1 MTETTIPVDES
12 PQARKPVKEFG
23 LRSAFALSF
32 ADLSPIVGI
41 YTVFAIGIVA
51 AGPAFLWAFPLV
63 LIGQLFV
70 CGVFGNLA
78 SRWPLQGSVYAWS
91 RELIGRRFGWLTG
104 WAYMWGLTLAI
115 VVLAL
120 AASPY
125 LLGAFGDNAPAQLTT
140 ELVAVAILVFGT
152 AVNLFGGRVL
162 KTLIYIAL
170 ACELIASAGI
180 GIALLIFHRVN
191 SLSVIFSGG
200 GTAHGPHW
208 LISAF
213 LLPVAYI
220 AYSFIGFEASASVGE
235 EVRDAHRAV
244 PKALMLAL
252 TFCGVLV
259 ILAALGLVLA
269 IPDLPAVLSGKDT
282 NPIAT
287 TLEHSFGSAAGR
299 VTLVLLVAGFASSM
313 IAVQTAVSRAIWA
326 SARDKALPGGALLGR
341 LSGREA
347 MPRYAIGLTFVV
359 ACVLVFFG
367 TTKAFALLV
376 SFASFGFILSY
387 YMPII
392 GLAYRRLRRS
402 IDLSG
407 TWGERWIGIVT
418 GVAVVWLTAE
428 IVNLVWPRAVYAD
441 WYLNWGVLIM
451 TGVLGVVGG
460 LLCWRVFRPPGS
472 RSDGRTGRGH
482 HRSGQRHRRRLRA
495 AAAGRRVAD
504 GRPRPERFRH
514 RPARAPGR
522 GRCRPRPGGGR
533 RRGGPLRPAGPC
545 GHGGGLLRGGH
556 RRRRDLAGAVGPDA
570 GGHSRRHGERV
581 PGRPARTCCG
591 AAPAG

>member
-1 MTETTIPVDES
+1 VTETTVPVDDS
-12 PQARKPVKEFG
+12 PLTREPVKEFG

-63 LIGQLFV
+63 LVGQLFV

-125 LLGAFGDNAPAQLTT
+125 LLGAFGDNSPSQLTT
-140 ELVAVAILVFGT
+140 ELVAVGFLVFGT
-152 AVNLFGGRVL
+152 VVNLFGGRTL

-180 GIALLIFHRVN
+180 GIALLFFDRVN

-200 GTAHGPHW
+200 GTAHGAHW
-208 LISAF
+208 LIGPF

-220 AYSFIGFEASASVGE
+220 AYSFIGFEASASIGE
-235 EVRDAHRAV
+235 EVHDASRAL
-244 PKALMLAL
+244 PKAVVLAL
-252 TFCGVLV
+252 VSAGVLV

-269 IPDLPAVLSGKDT
+269 IPDMSAVLSGKDT

-299 VTLVLLVAGFASSM
+299 VTLVMLVVGFVSSM

-326 SARDKALPGGALLGR
+326 SARDEALPGSALLGK
-341 LSGREA
+341 LYGREG

-387 YMPII
+387 YMPIV

-407 TWGERWIGIVT
+407 TWGERWVGIVA

-428 IVNLVWPRAVYAD
+428 IVNLVWPRAVYSD

-451 TGVLGVVGG
+451 TGVLGIIGG
-460 LLCWRVFRPPGS
+460 LLCWRAFPG
-472 RSDGRTGRGH
+472 G
-482 HRSGQRHRRRLRA
+482 A
-495 AAAGRRVAD
+495 AAAA
-504 GRPRPERFRH
+504 PE
-514 RPARAPGR
+514 
-522 GRCRPRPGGGR
+522 
-533 RRGGPLRPAGPC
+533 
-545 GHGGGLLRGGH
+545 
-556 RRRRDLAGAVGPDA
+556 V
-570 GGHSRRHGERV
+570 S
-581 PGRPARTCCG
+581 
-591 AAPAG
+591 AAEESA

>member
-1 MTETTIPVDES
+1 VTETTIPVDES
-12 PQARKPVKEFG
+12 PQTREPVKEFG

-51 AGPAFLWAFPLV
+51 AGPAFLWAFPIV

-120 AASPY
+120 AAAPY

-140 ELVAVAILVFGT
+140 ELVAVAFLVLGT
-152 AVNLFGGRVL
+152 AVNLLGGRVL

-170 ACELIASAGI
+170 VCELIASAGI

-208 LISAF
+208 LVSAF

-235 EVRDAHRAV
+235 EVHDAHRAV
-244 PKALMLAL
+244 PKALILVL
-252 TFCGVLV
+252 SSCGVLV
-259 ILAALGLVLA
+259 VLAALGLELA
-269 IPDLPAVLSGKDT
+269 IPDLPAVLAGKDA

-299 VTLVLLVAGFASSM
+299 VTLVMLVVGFTSSM

-326 SARDKALPGGALLGR
+326 SARDKALPGSALLGR

-347 MPRYAIGLTFVV
+347 MPRYAVGLTFVV

-367 TTKAFALLV
+367 STKAFALLV

-387 YMPII
+387 YLPIV

-407 TWGERWIGIVT
+407 TWGERWIGILT
-418 GVAVVWLTAE
+418 AVAVVWLTAE
-428 IVNLVWPRAVYAD
+428 IVNLVWPRAVYSD

-460 LLCWRVFRPPGS
+460 LLCWRVF
-472 RSDGRTGRGH
+472 
-482 HRSGQRHRRRLRA
+482 
-495 AAAGRRVAD
+495 
-504 GRPRPERFRH
+504 
-514 RPARAPGR
+514 
-522 GRCRPRPGGGR
+522 PGGAATKASTAEATATL
-533 RRGGPLRPAGPC
+533 GPAAESP
-545 GHGGGLLRGGH
+545 
-556 RRRRDLAGAVGPDA
+556 
-570 GGHSRRHGERV
+570 V
-581 PGRPARTCCG
+581 PG
-591 AAPAG
+591 APAGESA

>member
-1 MTETTIPVDES
+1 
-12 PQARKPVKEFG
+12 
-23 LRSAFALSF
+23 
-32 ADLSPIVGI
+32 
-41 YTVFAIGIVA
+41 
-51 AGPAFLWAFPLV
+51 
-63 LIGQLFV
+63 
-70 CGVFGNLA
+70 
-78 SRWPLQGSVYAWS
+78 
-91 RELIGRRFGWLTG
+91 
-104 WAYMWGLTLAI
+104 MWGLTLAI

-140 ELVAVAILVFGT
+140 ELVAVGFLVFGT

-162 KTLIYIAL
+162 RTLIYIAL
-170 ACELIASAGI
+170 VCELIASAGI

-191 SLSVIFSGG
+191 SLSVIFNGG
-200 GTAHGPHW
+200 GTAHGVHW
-208 LISAF
+208 LIGPF

-235 EVRDAHRAV
+235 EVHDANRAL
-244 PKALMLAL
+244 PKAVVYALA
-252 TFCGVLV
+252 FGGVLV

-299 VTLVLLVAGFASSM
+299 VTLVMLVVGFTSSM

-326 SARDKALPGGALLGR
+326 SARDKALPGSALLGK
-341 LSGREA
+341 LSGREG

-387 YMPII
+387 YMPIV

-407 TWGERWIGIVT
+407 TWGERWIGIMI

-428 IVNLVWPRAVYAD
+428 IVNLVWPRAVYSD

-451 TGVLGVVGG
+451 TGVLGIIGG
-460 LLCWRVFRPPGS
+460 LLCWRVFPG
-472 RSDGRTGRGH
+472 G
-482 HRSGQRHRRRLRA
+482 A
-495 AAAGRRVAD
+495 AAA
-504 GRPRPERFRH
+504 
-514 RPARAPGR
+514 PG
-522 GRCRPRPGGGR
+522 
-533 RRGGPLRPAGPC
+533 AEIT
-545 GHGGGLLRGGH
+545 
-556 RRRRDLAGAVGPDA
+556 A
-570 GGHSRRHGERV
+570 EK
-581 PGRPARTCCG
+581 
-591 AAPAG
+591 AA

>member
-1 MTETTIPVDES
+1 MTETTVPVDDS
-12 PQARKPVKEFG
+12 PLTRQPVKEFG

-63 LIGQLFV
+63 LVGQLFV

-140 ELVAVAILVFGT
+140 ELVAVGFLVFGT
-152 AVNLFGGRVL
+152 AVNLLGGRTL

-170 ACELIASAGI
+170 ACELVASIGI

-191 SLSVIFSGG
+191 SLSVIFNGG
-200 GTAHGPHW
+200 GTAHGAHW
-208 LISAF
+208 LIGPF

-235 EVRDAHRAV
+235 EVHDANRAL
-244 PKALMLAL
+244 PKAVMYALA
-252 TFCGVLV
+252 FGGVLV
-259 ILAALGLVLA
+259 ILAAVGLVLA
-269 IPDLPAVLSGKDT
+269 IPDMPAVLSGKDT

-299 VTLVLLVAGFASSM
+299 VTLVMLVVGFTSSM

-326 SARDKALPGGALLGR
+326 SARDKALPGGALLGK
-341 LSGREA
+341 LSGREG

-367 TTKAFALLV
+367 TTKVFALLV

-387 YMPII
+387 YLPIV

-407 TWGERWIGIVT
+407 TWGERWIGIMT

-428 IVNLVWPRAVYAD
+428 IVNLVWPRAVYSD

-451 TGVLGVVGG
+451 TGVLGIIGG
-460 LLCWRVFRPPGS
+460 LLCWRVF
-472 RSDGRTGRGH
+472 
-482 HRSGQRHRRRLRA
+482 
-495 AAAGRRVAD
+495 
-504 GRPRPERFRH
+504 
-514 RPARAPGR
+514 
-522 GRCRPRPGGGR
+522 PGGAPVTSATG
-533 RRGGPLRPAGPC
+533 
-545 GHGGGLLRGGH
+545 
-556 RRRRDLAGAVGPDA
+556 
-570 GGHSRRHGERV
+570 
-581 PGRPARTCCG
+581 
-591 AAPAG
+591 APAAEVTAAEEAA

>member
-1 MTETTIPVDES
+1 MTETTVPVDES
-12 PQARKPVKEFG
+12 PLEKKPVQEFG
-23 LRSAFALSF
+23 VRSAFALSF

-41 YTVFAIGIVA
+41 YTVFSIGIVA

-63 LIGQLFV
+63 LVGQLFV

-125 LLGAFGDNAPAQLTT
+125 LLGALGDNAPDQLTS
-140 ELVAVAILVFGT
+140 ELVAVGVLVFGT
-152 AVNLFGGRVL
+152 GVNLFGGRTL
-162 KTLIYIAL
+162 KTLIYVAL
-170 ACELIASAGI
+170 TCELIASAGI

-191 SLSVIFSGG
+191 SISVIFNGG
-200 GTAHGPHW
+200 GTAHGAHW
-208 LISAF
+208 LIGPF

-235 EVRDAHRAV
+235 EVHDAHRAL
-244 PKALMLAL
+244 PKAVVLAL
-252 TFCGVLV
+252 ASAGVLV

-269 IPDLPAVLSGKDT
+269 IPDMPAVLAGKDA
-282 NPIAT
+282 NPIST
-287 TLEHSFGSAAGR
+287 VLEHSFGSGAGR
-299 VTLVLLVAGFASSM
+299 FMLFMLVIGFASSM

-326 SARDKALPGGALLGR
+326 SARDKTLPGGTVLGR
-341 LSGREA
+341 LSGQENL
-347 MPRYAIGLTFVV
+347 PRYAIGLTFSV

-402 IDLSG
+402 INLAG

-418 GVAVVWLTAE
+418 TVAVVWLTAE
-428 IVNLVWPRAVYAD
+428 IVNLAWPRTVYSD

-451 TGVLGVVGG
+451 TGVLGLVGG
-460 LLCWRVFRPPGS
+460 LLCWRV
-472 RSDGRTGRGH
+472 
-482 HRSGQRHRRRLRA
+482 L
-495 AAAGRRVAD
+495 
-504 GRPRPERFRH
+504 
-514 RPARAPGR
+514 
-522 GRCRPRPGGGR
+522 PGGSAEEAVA
-533 RRGGPLRPAGPC
+533 PEPA
-545 GHGGGLLRGGH
+545 
-556 RRRRDLAGAVGPDA
+556 ADA
-570 GGHSRRHGERV
+570 
-581 PGRPARTCCG
+581 P
-591 AAPAG
+591 

>member
-1 MTETTIPVDES
+1 MTETTARVDES

-152 AVNLFGGRVL
+152 TVNLFGGRVL

-235 EVRDAHRAV
+235 EVNDAHRAV

-252 TFCGVLV
+252 TSCGVLV

-299 VTLVLLVAGFASSM
+299 VTLVMLVVGFASSM

-326 SARDKALPGGALLGR
+326 SARDKALPGSALLGR

-347 MPRYAIGLTFVV
+347 VPRYAIGLTFVV

-387 YMPII
+387 YMPIV

-428 IVNLVWPRAVYAD
+428 IVNLVWPRAVYAE

-460 LLCWRVFRPPGS
+460 LLCWRVFPGE
-472 RSDGRTGRGH
+472 
-482 HRSGQRHRRRLRA
+482 A
-495 AAAGRRVAD
+495 ANEGSQAEATTV
-504 GRPRPERFRH
+504 E
-514 RPARAPGR
+514 
-522 GRCRPRPGGGR
+522 
-533 RRGGPLRPAGPC
+533 
-545 GHGGGLLRGGH
+545 
-556 RRRRDLAGAVGPDA
+556 
-570 GGHSRRHGERV
+570 
-581 PGRPARTCCG
+581 
-591 AAPAG
+591 APAGESA